1 MSDSGVAATSL
12 AINLFFLLSTDI
24 GFFIQRQIDAPRVNY
39 IGLNISYSCTL
50 TYQQTTPSINEVE
63 VDLSFSGPG
72 IQNNSNNVRLSEVGR
87 NGNIFQ
93 RILEFN
99 PISAQDEGSYHCNGT
114 IMSTSDMQ
122 LITMREQTENI
133 IVLSK
138 YIVAMH
144 V

>member
-1 MSDSGVAATSL
+1 M
-12 AINLFFLLSTDI
+12 
-24 GFFIQRQIDAPRVNY
+24 IQRQINAPGVNY

-50 TYQQTTPSINEVE
+50 TYQRTTPNINDVE

-72 IQNNSNNVRLSEVGR
+72 IQNNSNNVRLSEVR
-87 NGNIFQ
+87 RSSIRFQ

-114 IMSTSDMQ
+114 IVSISDMQ
-122 LITMREQTENI
+122 LIGMQEQTENI
-133 IVLSK
+133 MVLSK

-144 V
+144 VYVTYIIPYYFGTLKFFALAQKY